1 MREYPDE
8 QPRKELFALYKELLM
23 NQETPWAIVSGTGEA
38 RTKNAMKFI
47 DQYCAQ

>member
-1 MREYPDE
+1 
-8 QPRKELFALYKELLM
+8 M